1 MRNPKERKKIKDF
14 TTSNKKG
21 EFMFQEHWLNSNMAV
36 SSVMFK
42 KLEKK
47 IQFLWVRSGDG
58 VEK

>member
-1 MRNPKERKKIKDF
+1 
-14 TTSNKKG
+14 
-21 EFMFQEHWLNSNMAV
+21 MFQENWLNSNMAV